1 MVTMDMKAALALV
14 LALAVIEEVVA
25 RDEIKRISISLEASG
40 AITGPQPLRT
50 ITKTITE
57 INTRTLTDIQIKAT
71 IITVNTDIVM
81 AIIGIITAMETEL
94 LSPEITL
101 KQE

>member
-1 MVTMDMKAALALV
+1 MDMKAVLV
-14 LALAVIEEVVA
+14 LVQVQVLVLAVIEEVVV
-25 RDEIKRISISLEASG
+25 DEIKQISISLEASG

-81 AIIGIITAMETEL
+81 EIIGIITAMETEL
-94 LSPEITL
+94 LWLEITL

>member
-1 MVTMDMKAALALV
+1 MRMKAGLALV
-14 LALAVIEEVVA
+14 LAVIEEVVGA
-25 RDEIKRISISLEASG
+25 VDEVNRISINLEASG
-40 AITGPQPLRT
+40 AITGRQPLRT

-57 INTRTLTDIQIKAT
+57 INTRTLTDIRIKAT
-71 IITVNTDIVM
+71 IITVNTDILM

-94 LSPEITL
+94 LLWLEITL